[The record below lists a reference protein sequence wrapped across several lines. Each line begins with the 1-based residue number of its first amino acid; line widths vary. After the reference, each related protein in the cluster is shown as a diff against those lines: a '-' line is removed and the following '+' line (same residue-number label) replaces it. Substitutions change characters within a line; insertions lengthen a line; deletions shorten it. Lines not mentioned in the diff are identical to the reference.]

1 MSQLNFGGP
10 APSNL
15 LGFPFSLWQ
24 GISMKFIAALLSIAL
39 FCGMLNADELSE
51 KIAQM
56 FIVGFD
62 GGSFSEGSLVAK
74 AIKEQKVGGLIF
86 FALEGRNINDPGQLK
101 QFTIDIKAYAKEHN
115 PTLLLAIDV
124 EGGWVDRLS
133 PRQGFKHRV
142 IMAKALGE
150 LNDPQFTYE
159 YAQELAALLEEYGF
173 NMNFAP
179 VVDLDVNPVSPA
191 IGGLGRSFSK
201 DPNVVASQAKAFIKA
216 FQEKRILT
224 SLKHFP
230 GHGSA
235 TTDSHNGL
243 TDVTYT
249 WQAEE
254 LEPYRQLVGSGYSDL
269 VMVGHVVNRNLDN
282 TTILTMAGEPS
293 VVPATL
299 SKKMIGGI
307 LRDDIGFQGAVI
319 SDDMTMGAIAD
330 LYDFRTALKNGINAG
345 VDVFILANHH
355 GKDQT
360 AEAIALVYNL
370 VEKGD
375 IPKSRIDEAYE
386 RIMKMK
392 TRM

>member
-1 MSQLNFGGP
+1 
-10 APSNL
+10 
-15 LGFPFSLWQ
+15 
-24 GISMKFIAALLSIAL
+24 
-39 FCGMLNADELSE
+39 
-51 KIAQM
+51 
-56 FIVGFD
+56 
-62 GGSFSEGSLVAK
+62 
-74 AIKEQKVGGLIF
+74 
-86 FALEGRNINDPGQLK
+86 
-101 QFTIDIKAYAKEHN
+101 
-115 PTLLLAIDV
+115 
-124 EGGWVDRLS
+124 
-133 PRQGFKHRV
+133 
-142 IMAKALGE
+142 
-150 LNDPQFTYE
+150 
-159 YAQELAALLEEYGF
+159 
-173 NMNFAP
+173 
-179 VVDLDVNPVSPA
+179 
-191 IGGLGRSFSK
+191 
-201 DPNVVASQAKAFIKA
+201 
-216 FQEKRILT
+216 
-224 SLKHFP
+224 LKHFP